1 MNPPITR
8 IIRSQRVATPDG
20 IRPAA
25 IHIAAGIIEAVTAF
39 DRIAAGAELIEAG
52 AALVFPGLVDSHV
65 HINQPGRTEWE
76 GFASATEAAAA
87 GGITTLV
94 DMPLNGIPAT
104 TSTAALE
111 EKRASA
117 VGSCRVDVGFLGG
130 VVPGNAAGLAGLHAA
145 GVVGFKCFL
154 APSGVEEFPAVDRSD
169 LEAALPR
176 LAELNAL
183 LMVHAELPA
192 RLRSPSGD
200 PRRYA
205 TWLASRPEDAE
216 IEAVQLLVELAQRYG
231 VRVHVVHVSAPRT
244 VDVIRRAQ
252 HQGVRITGETC
263 PHYLRFAAEEIPDG
277 AVEYKCAPPIR
288 DWASREGLWAAI
300 EHGGLDLVVSDHS
313 PAPPAVKEPH
323 PGDFLRAWGGIASLQ
338 LRLPLM
344 WTMARNRGHEPGR
357 LVEWLCTGPAK
368 LVGLEQR
375 KGTLAPGQDADLVLW
390 HPERVFTV
398 TPGMLKHRHP
408 MMPWMGHRLAGEV
421 EATYLRGELVFSLT
435 GPPRPPSGR
444 LLSRSDS

>member
-8 IIRSQRVATPDG
+8 IIRSERVATPDG

-25 IHIAAGIIEAVTAF
+25 IHIAAGIIEAVTGF
-39 DRIAAGAELIEAG
+39 DQISEGAELIEAG
-52 AALVFPGLVDSHV
+52 SALVFPGLVDSHV

-76 GFASATEAAAA
+76 GFTSATEAAAA

-94 DMPLNGIPAT
+94 DMPLNSIPPT
-104 TSTAALE
+104 TTVAALE
-111 EKRASA
+111 EKLASA
-117 VGSCRVDVGFLGG
+117 LGNCRVDVGFLGG
-130 VVPGNAAGLAGLHAA
+130 VVPGNSDELARLHAT

-154 APSGVEEFPAVDRSD
+154 APSGVDEFPAVDRSE
-169 LEAALPR
+169 LETALLR

-192 RLRSPSGD
+192 RLRQAEGN
-200 PRRYA
+200 PRHYA
-205 TWLASRPEDAE
+205 TWLASRPEAAEVDAVE
-216 IEAVQLLVELAQRYG
+216 ILADLARRYG
-231 VRVHVVHVSAPRT
+231 ARIHVVHVSAPRT
-244 VDVIRRAQ
+244 VEVIRKAQ
-252 HQGVRITGETC
+252 HLGARITGETC

-288 DWASREGLWAAI
+288 DAAAREGLWAAL

-323 PGDFLRAWGGIASLQ
+323 RGDFLRAWGGIASLQ

-344 WTMARNRGHEPGR
+344 WTMARNRGHEPER
-357 LVEWLCTGPAK
+357 LVEWLCTAPAR
-368 LVGLEQR
+368 LVGLDRR
-375 KGTLAPGQDADLVLW
+375 KGTLAPGRDADLVLW

-398 TPGMLKHRHP
+398 TPGVLKHRHP

-435 GPPRPPSGR
+435 GPLRPPSGR
-444 LLSRSDS
+444 LLSRSD